1 MINNY
6 LSTSS
11 DKQMPQSIDR
21 ELVTQHEA
29 GVIFDRQVKIRF
41 LQQSASYLG
50 AVLAQH
56 ELAAS
61 TLHAELS

>member
-6 LSTSS
+6 LSTSG
-11 DKQMPQSIDR
+11 DKQMPQGIDR
-21 ELVTQHEA
+21 ELVTQHDA
-29 GVIFDRQVKIRF
+29 GEIFDRQVKISF

-56 ELAAS
+56 ELAARYMQN
-61 TLHAELS
+61 

>member
-6 LSTSS
+6 LSTSG
-11 DKQMPQSIDR
+11 DKQMPRGIDTG
-21 ELVTQHEA
+21 LVTQHKA

-50 AVLAQH
+50 ADFAQH
-56 ELAAS
+56 ELAARYMQN
-61 TLHAELS
+61 

>member
-11 DKQMPQSIDR
+11 SKQMPHDINTGFITRHEADVVFDR
-21 ELVTQHEA
+21 EVRT
-29 GVIFDRQVKIRF
+29 RF

-50 AVLAQH
+50 ANLAQH
-56 ELAAS
+56 ELTAR
-61 TLHAELS
+61 HMQD

>member
-6 LSTSS
+6 LSTSG
-11 DKQMPQSIDR
+11 DKQMPQCIDR

-29 GVIFDRQVKIRF
+29 GVMFDRQVKIRF

-56 ELAAS
+56 ELAARYMQN
-61 TLHAELS
+61 

>member
-6 LSTSS
+6 LSTSG
-11 DKQMPQSIDR
+11 DKQMPQGIDR

-29 GVIFDRQVKIRF
+29 GVIFDRQVKISF

-50 AVLAQH
+50 ADLAQH
-56 ELAAS
+56 ELAARYMQN
-61 TLHAELS
+61 

>member
-11 DKQMPQSIDR
+11 DKQMPQCIDR
-21 ELVTQHEA
+21 VLVTQHEPGA
-29 GVIFDRQVKIRF
+29 VFDRQVKIRF

-50 AVLAQH
+50 ADLAQH
-56 ELAAS
+56 ELAAR
-61 TLHAELS
+61 

>member
-11 DKQMPQSIDR
+11 DKQMPQGIDR
-21 ELVTQHEA
+21 GLVTQHEPGA
-29 GVIFDRQVKIRF
+29 VFDRQVKIRF

-50 AVLAQH
+50 LDLAQH
-56 ELAAS
+56 ELAARYMQN
-61 TLHAELS
+61 

>member
-6 LSTSS
+6 LSTSG

-21 ELVTQHEA
+21 GLVTQHDA
-29 GVIFDRQVKIRF
+29 GEIFDRQVKISF

-50 AVLAQH
+50 ADLAQH
-56 ELAAS
+56 ELAARYMQN
-61 TLHAELS
+61 